1 LHRVFIAA
9 IASIGAL
16 AIASA
21 ANAQAGNATGPSG
34 AATSAPSA
42 AAPSAA
48 GAHSAATVPPG
59 GFTPETAKE
68 FFTQYCIAC
77 HNQYAKIGDMV
88 LDTRD
93 FEHIAG
99 DAEIWER
106 VVRKLNAGAMPPQGM
121 PRPEPHAYKSM
132 VSWLTTSLDAA
143 SATQPNPGRSSIHRL
158 NRTEYGNAI
167 RDLLGLEVDASEF
180 LPADDEGYGFDNIAD
195 VLRVSPSLLEQYLSA
210 SAKIASLAVGDP
222 ATPAIIATFRA
233 PPDLAQGEHVEGLPL
248 GTRGGVKIKH
258 NFPLDASYDFSIF
271 LRRNIVGYMTG
282 LEWAHELEISVDG
295 ERVFLAQ
302 VGGDE
307 DNQASDENM
316 SAAAN
321 AIDERLRT
329 RVFVPAGPHEVSIAF
344 LERSRAET
352 QEPLELHTRNLDLQ
366 DMNGLPTVDYALIAG
381 PFDAKGL
388 GNTPSRERIFVCYP
402 ETTRDEAAC
411 ATKILTRL
419 AHLAYRRPVTQQ
431 DLDLLL
437 DFYHSG
443 RESGGFDA
451 GIRSAVRVV
460 LTSPDFLFRSERDNQ
475 GAAPGSIYAVD
486 DLALASRLSFFLWS
500 SLPDEELLAAAE
512 RGKLADPKVYE
523 AQVRR
528 MLADPRAKSLVTNF
542 AGQWL
547 YLRNLATAKPDV
559 NEYPN
564 FDENLRNA
572 MRTETELFFESI
584 MRDDR
589 SVVELLTADYTFAN
603 QRLAEHYGI
612 PNVYGSHFRRIAV
625 ADPTRIGL
633 LGHGSIH
640 TVTSY
645 PNRTSPVLRG
655 KYILTN
661 ILGTPPPAPP
671 PNVPALEENM
681 PGAAPK
687 SVRARLEQHRNN
699 PVCATCHNVMD
710 PIGFALENFD
720 AIGAWRTKEPGAAI
734 DSSGQMANG
743 TPVNG
748 PETLRAALT
757 AEPEHFVGI
766 VTEKLLTYALG
777 RGLEAYD
784 MPTVRAIVRDA
795 AEHDYRFSA
804 VVLGIANS
812 EAFRMKVAHDDA
824 AATTTAFVEPAP

>member
-1 LHRVFIAA
+1 MTSHRVSIAA
-9 IASIGAL
+9 AAAL
-16 AIASA
+16 AFVFA
-21 ANAQAGNATGPSG
+21 AHGQTGTP
-34 AATSAPSA
+34 TA
-42 AAPSAA
+42 AAVAPVTAA
-48 GAHSAATVPPG
+48 PAPATTVAFAVPPG
-59 GFTPETAKE
+59 GFTPETAKG
-68 FFTQYCIAC
+68 FFTQYCVAC
-77 HNQYAKIGDMV
+77 HNQYAKIADMV
-88 LDTRD
+88 LDIRD
-93 FEHIAG
+93 YEHIAA
-99 DAEIWER
+99 DADIWER
-106 VVRKLNAGAMPPQGM
+106 VVRKLNAGAMPPREM
-121 PRPEPHAYKSM
+121 PRPAPDVYKAM

-143 SATQPNPGRSSIHRL
+143 SAAHPNPGRSSIHRL
-158 NRTEYGNAI
+158 NRTEYGNAV
-167 RDLLGLEVDASEF
+167 RDLLGLTVDASEF

-222 ATPAIIATFRA
+222 ETPAIIATFRA
-233 PPDLAQGEHVEGLPL
+233 PPDLAQGEHIEGLPL
-248 GTRGGVKIKH
+248 GTRGGLLIKH
-258 NFPLDASYDFSIF
+258 NFPLDASYDFSVF

-282 LEWAHELEISVDG
+282 LEWGHELEISVDG
-295 ERVFLAQ
+295 ERVFVAQ
-302 VGGDE
+302 VGGKE
-307 DNQASDENM
+307 DNEASDANM

-329 RVFVPAGPHEVSIAF
+329 RAFIPAGPHEVSIAF
-344 LERSRAET
+344 LERSSAET

-366 DMNGLPTVDYALIAG
+366 DMNGLPTVDYALVGG
-381 PFDAKGL
+381 PFEAKGL
-388 GNTPSRERIFVCYP
+388 GDTPSREKIFICRP
-402 ETTRDEAAC
+402 ESAREEEPC
-411 ATKILTRL
+411 ATKILAKL
-419 AHLAYRRPVTQQ
+419 AHTAYRRPVTQK

-437 DFYHSG
+437 EFYHSG

-451 GIRSAVRVV
+451 GIRSALRVL
-460 LTSPDFLFRSERDNQ
+460 LTSPDFLFRSEPDPK
-475 GAAPGSIYAVD
+475 GTAPGDLYAVS

-500 SLPDEELLAAAE
+500 GLPDEELLQVAE
-512 RGKLADPKVYE
+512 RGKLSDPKIYD
-523 AQVRR
+523 AQVHR
-528 MLADPRAKSLVTNF
+528 MLADPRATALVTNF

-547 YLRNLATAKPDV
+547 YLRNLQSARPDAE
-559 NEYPN
+559 EYPN
-564 FDENLRNA
+564 FDENLREA
-572 MRTETELFFESI
+572 IRRETELFFESI
-584 MRDDR
+584 MREDR
-589 SVVELLTADYTFAN
+589 SVLELLTANYTFVN
-603 QRLAEHYGI
+603 ERLAKHYGI
-612 PNVYGSHFRRIAV
+612 PNVYGSQFRRITIE
-625 ADPTRIGL
+625 DPTRIGL
-633 LGHGSIH
+633 LGQASIH

-671 PNVPALEENM
+671 PNVPALEENL

-720 AIGAWRTKEPGAAI
+720 AIGAWRTKEPGGAI

-795 AEHDYRFSA
+795 AQHDYRFSA
-804 VVLGIANS
+804 IVLGIANS
-812 EAFRMKVAHDDA
+812 PAFRLKEAPGA
-824 AATTTAFVEPAP
+824 AGATTTTAFVAPREE